1 MLYYCLASSPLKVI
15 LIRRQERKNS
25 TDLPHPDRGTSSIAK
40 PKSAATTQISSKPT
54 PKPKP
59 LVPVPVEP
67 APMADTAKP
76 RQEFHGITYRP
87 QTARRTTGLQSNAS
101 AATSHYPRNHKGKR
115 YRNLSH
121 QNVSSALDVRFVRVH
136 LHTPYPKVLSCIAH
150 FRPGA
155 RSLHFYALLMTYQLT
170 E

>member
-1 MLYYCLASSPLKVI
+1 MLYYCLESSPLKVI
-15 LIRRQERKNS
+15 LIRRQVRKNS
-25 TDLPHPDRGTSSIAK
+25 TELPHPDRGTILITK
-40 PKSAATTQISSKPT
+40 PKSAATTRISSKPT
-54 PKPKP
+54 LKSKPP
-59 LVPVPVEP
+59 VPVPVEP
-67 APMADTAKP
+67 APIAGAAKP

-87 QTARRTTGLQSNAS
+87 QTARRTTGFQSNTS
-101 AATSHYPRNHKGKR
+101 TATSPYPRNHEGKR

-136 LHTPYPKVLSCIAH
+136 LHTSYPKALSCIAH
-150 FRPGA
+150 FRPGV